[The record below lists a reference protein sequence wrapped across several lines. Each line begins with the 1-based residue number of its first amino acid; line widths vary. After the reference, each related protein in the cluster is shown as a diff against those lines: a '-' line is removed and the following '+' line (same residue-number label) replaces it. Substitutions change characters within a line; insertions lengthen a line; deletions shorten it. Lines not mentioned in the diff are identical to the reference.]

1 MKYLTARHVTALI
14 GMVFLMTTSPAMAET
29 QEINKSFDVKS
40 GGTLRIKSDNGKIAV
55 ETWSEDKVAVE
66 VRKKAKNKERL
77 ERFEV
82 TISKKGNDIVVYG
95 ESGFNS
101 RVRVSYVVK
110 VPKKY
115 NVNLQTGG
123 GSIQVS
129 DIQGGVTVDTSGGS
143 ITIGNVTG
151 GNNVDANTSGGSIK
165 VGDVDGNLKVDT
177 SGGSIKLGSVKGKS
191 TIETSGGSI
200 SLEKGGND
208 VVAETSGGSIKI
220 GPVKGNVAVETSG
233 GSIVIDKAEGNV
245 KADTSGGSIKV
256 MGSKGKIEVETAG
269 GSIFIGSSNGP
280 VIAETAGGKIRILQA
295 RGYIEAETAGGSIE
309 AEMIETNNKVDS
321 HVYLDT
327 AGGSITVYLPKNFKA
342 SITAELKITRSA
354 KRDYRIYSDF
364 PLTIKGEKSD
374 KVTASG
380 DINGGGDKVI
390 LETTNGDIHIRMLKN

>member
-1 MKYLTARHVTALI
+1 MTYLKAKHVTALM
-14 GMVFLMTTSPAMAET
+14 GMVFLMAATPVMAET
-29 QEINKSFDVKS
+29 QEIKKSFEVKS
-40 GGTLRIKSDNGKIAV
+40 GGTLLIKSDSGKIEI
-55 ETWSEDKVAVE
+55 ETWKNNKVAVE
-66 VRKKAKNKERL
+66 VRKKAKNKDRL
-77 ERFEV
+77 NKFEI
-82 TISKKGNDIVVYG
+82 TISQKGNDVEIYG
-95 ESGFNS
+95 ESENNS
-101 RVRVSYVVK
+101 RVSVRYVVK
-110 VPKKY
+110 VPQKY
-115 NVNLQTGG
+115 NVNLETGG
-123 GSIQVS
+123 GSIKVS
-129 DIQGGVTVDTSGGS
+129 DIQGKVTVDTSGGS
-143 ITIGNVTG
+143 ITIGNVSG
-151 GNNVDANTSGGSIK
+151 GNDVDANTSGGSIK

-177 SGGSIKLGSVKGKS
+177 SGGSIKLGSIKGKS

-200 SLEKGGND
+200 SLEKGGDD
-208 VVAETSGGSIKI
+208 VVAETSGGSINI
-220 GPVKGNVAVETSG
+220 GPVKGNVDVDTSG
-233 GSIVIDKAEGNV
+233 GSIVIDKIEGNV
-245 KADTSGGSIKV
+245 KAETSGGSIKV

-342 SITAELKITRSA
+342 SISAELKITRSA

-374 KVTASG
+374 MVTANG

-390 LETTNGDIHIRMLKN
+390 LETTNGDIHIKILKD